1 MLTKKA
7 PALVQGYGMREHAP
21 HLGQLHPGG
30 GDEVV
35 SNAKPMLAVDEE
47 RMLKQQIEML
57 GYRTRKGVL
66 YGDHRCLSSL

>member
-1 MLTKKA
+1 
-7 PALVQGYGMREHAP
+7 
-21 HLGQLHPGG
+21 LGQLHPGG

-57 GYRTRKGVL
+57 GYRTCKGVL